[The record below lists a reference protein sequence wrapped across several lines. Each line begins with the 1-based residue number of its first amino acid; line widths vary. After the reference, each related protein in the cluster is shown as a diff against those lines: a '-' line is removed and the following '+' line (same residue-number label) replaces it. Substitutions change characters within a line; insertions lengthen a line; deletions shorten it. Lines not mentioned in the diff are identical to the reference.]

1 MTFYFHQGID
11 ISRNHFQGII
21 ISRIFTRLSK
31 NVRHWATLVIP
42 FIDSQIR
49 VSLKMLRIRP
59 LRNDL
64 ILVPN
69 HDREVAPVEKTRKES
84 ENNKIFIF
92 ECFLSRHMIFR
103 SYLFPINPFR
113 MLRILGYKLGTRNL
127 FLSTQSQNIY
137 FGKTRTP
144 EGIAYGRDQQ
154 QKLRDIFEN
163 EIEEKIYKDNMK
175 SSERPVSSPV
185 SPARIPGPG
194 EK

>member
-1 MTFYFHQGID
+1 
-11 ISRNHFQGII
+11 
-21 ISRIFTRLSK
+21 
-31 NVRHWATLVIP
+31 
-42 FIDSQIR
+42 
-49 VSLKMLRIRP
+49 MLRICS

-144 EGIAYGRDQQ
+144 DGIAYGRDQQ

-185 SPARIPGPG
+185 SPARIPGPVG
-194 EK
+194 RSRKHRNETIFRHIDTETNK

>member
-1 MTFYFHQGID
+1 
-11 ISRNHFQGII
+11 
-21 ISRIFTRLSK
+21 
-31 NVRHWATLVIP
+31 
-42 FIDSQIR
+42 
-49 VSLKMLRIRP
+49 
-59 LRNDL
+59 
-64 ILVPN
+64 
-69 HDREVAPVEKTRKES
+69 
-84 ENNKIFIF
+84 
-92 ECFLSRHMIFR
+92 
-103 SYLFPINPFR
+103 

-185 SPARIPGPG
+185 SPARILGLG
-194 EK
+194 EIGNIVMRLFLDASIQKQTSKISFASRYCIETMGF

>member
-1 MTFYFHQGID
+1 
-11 ISRNHFQGII
+11 
-21 ISRIFTRLSK
+21 
-31 NVRHWATLVIP
+31 
-42 FIDSQIR
+42 
-49 VSLKMLRIRP
+49 MLRICS

-84 ENNKIFIF
+84 GNNKIFIF

-103 SYLFPINPFR
+103 SYLYQINHFR

-185 SPARIPGPG
+185 SPARGRSRKHRNETIFRHIDT
-194 EK
+194 ETNK

>member
-1 MTFYFHQGID
+1 
-11 ISRNHFQGII
+11 
-21 ISRIFTRLSK
+21 
-31 NVRHWATLVIP
+31 
-42 FIDSQIR
+42 
-49 VSLKMLRIRP
+49 MLRICS

-84 ENNKIFIF
+84 EDNKIFIF

-185 SPARIPGPG
+185 SPARGRSRKHRNETIFRRIDT
-194 EK
+194 ETNK